1 MHHLVFLKS
10 PVSFSGKHRN
20 ACCYL
25 YFGACELK
33 SFPFIPSQVSFL
45 WMIFALQQCQ
55 AEAYTRALRY
65 RAHPQREPVPKH
77 PHTCKWEIMTNPH
90 CLKHSAGVDL
100 P

>member
-1 MHHLVFLKS
+1 MYHLVFLKN

-55 AEAYTRALRY
+55 AESLHKSAPLQGTSSARARSQTSSHLQVGN
-65 RAHPQREPVPKH
+65 H
-77 PHTCKWEIMTNPH
+77 
-90 CLKHSAGVDL
+90 D
-100 P
+100 